1 MDEMFFKV
9 CFISFSWQI
18 YNFFFR
24 MKREG
29 HFFYKY
35 LLNYGSYAEE
45 ILFFTGKFRSLDSKL
60 MTGVKCENTL
70 TLG

>member
-1 MDEMFFKV
+1 
-9 CFISFSWQI
+9 
-18 YNFFFR
+18 

-45 ILFFTGKFRSLDSKL
+45 ILFFTGKFPVLDSKR
-60 MTGVKCENTL
+60 MTGVKCEYTL
-70 TLG
+70 TMG

>member
-1 MDEMFFKV
+1 
-9 CFISFSWQI
+9 
-18 YNFFFR
+18 

-45 ILFFTGKFRSLDSKL
+45 ILFFTGKFPALDSKL
-60 MTGVKCENTL
+60 MTGVKCEYTL